1 MLNPKLLAEAFPV
14 NKVEVFFDALD
25 HSNFLGFSWERIAEG
40 KFPVGYNSND
50 SDYNQIGETG
60 GEKMHKLTAEEL
72 PPTYIYPNEGLGQ
85 PIVGGYDTTTGM
97 EYYSL
102 KTGTTNNNSP
112 KLTANHQLNY
122 NNSAHENRP
131 PFIVMAFWKRVA

>member
-1 MLNPKLLAEAFPV
+1 MLNPKLLVEAFPI

-25 HSNFLGFSWERIAEG
+25 HSDFLGLTWERIAEG
-40 KFPVGYNSND
+40 KFPVGYDPND
-50 SDYNQIGETG
+50 TDYKQIGKTG
-60 GEKMHKLTAEEL
+60 GEKAHKLTADEL

-85 PIVGGYDTTTGM
+85 PVTGGYDTTTGNA
-97 EYYSL
+97 YYSL
-102 KTGTTNNNSP
+102 KTGITDSNSP

-131 PFIVMAFWKRVA
+131 PYIVMAFWKRIA